1 MGKSLHDDKKEKLEQ
16 QVDQWLLHGNDIL
29 KQDRTLD
36 TTVRKNDLFKSPEQE
51 EHTLTI
57 DHDRKRGMVMKHADE
72 DKDGDLELHEYNE
85 HKDKIA
91 DVFVESQ
98 KEQQNPIVKEFDES
112 KKNYYADLDAVG
124 SPDKKLLFNE
134 VSDQLADAQGSIVA

>member
-1 MGKSLHDDKKEKLEQ
+1 M
-16 QVDQWLLHGNDIL
+16 I
-29 KQDRTLD
+29 
-36 TTVRKNDLFKSPEQE
+36 
-51 EHTLTI
+51 
-57 DHDRKRGMVMKHADE
+57 MKHADE

-124 SPDKKLLFNE
+124 APEKKLLFNE
-134 VSDQLADAQGSIVA
+134 VSDQLADAKGNIIS